1 MTDRTKSE
9 SLDRLQAAVAA
20 QDATAI
26 SKFVSALEP
35 AEAVH
40 AISHLSELDQSRL
53 LKALPRRVA
62 ARLVDD
68 LPEAQAA
75 QMIERLP
82 SEDAAAIVSEMPSNE
97 QADVIGRLSEVEASA
112 ILDAMPADEAEDA
125 RRLMSYPPDS
135 AGGLMIT
142 EYLAYRDHLTVGDVL
157 DDLRSHAGPLS
168 PLRCAVCVCG
178 FDAGKTG
185 RRAATARLVALVP
198 ARAAV
203 ASHDRRSA

>member
-1 MTDRTKSE
+1 MTDRTRSE
-9 SLDRLQAAVAA
+9 SLDQLQAAVAA
-20 QDATAI
+20 QDAAAI
-26 SKFVSALEP
+26 SEFVSALEP

-68 LPEAQAA
+68 LPEVQAA
-75 QMIERLP
+75 QMIERL
-82 SEDAAAIVSEMPSNE
+82 SSDDAAAIVSEMPSNE
-97 QADVIGRLSEVEASA
+97 QADVIGHCRKSEASA
-112 ILDAMPADEAEDA
+112 ILDAMPADEAEDT

-157 DDLRSHAGPLS
+157 DDLRSHADRYRRFDVQYAYVVS
-168 PLRCAVCVCG
+168 
-178 FDAGKTG
+178 DAGKLVG
-185 RRAATARLVALVP
+185 VLRLRDLLLSSPQRAVVAT
-198 ARAAV
+198 
-203 ASHDRRSA
+203 S